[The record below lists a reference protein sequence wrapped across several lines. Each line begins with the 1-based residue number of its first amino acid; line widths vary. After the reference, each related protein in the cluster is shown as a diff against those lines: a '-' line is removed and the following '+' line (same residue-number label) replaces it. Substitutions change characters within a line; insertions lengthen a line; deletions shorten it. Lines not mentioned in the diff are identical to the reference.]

1 MSVEAIPGGKRRI
14 DRVLDPRFVAGID
27 SLALED
33 LRKRREEA
41 EAEEEG
47 ISYLRRVLQGRI
59 DILRAELLRRTEGA
73 NGAGDVADLVAGLP
87 GILSDSG
94 SSSFTAIPKIR
105 MPLPD
110 GKHRRRLERLVS
122 DETIARLPELDVA
135 GLTSA
140 VELLSR
146 EEERVSANRRAVQRV
161 VDALRGELARR
172 YRDGSANVAQL
183 LECARSPVR
192 AGRIARALAPSTG
205 QVDLS
210 SHTQASRSTQ
220 DP

>member
-59 DILRAELLRRTEGA
+59 DILRAELLRRTQSA

-94 SSSFTAIPKIR
+94 SSGFTAIPKIR

-135 GLTSA
+135 ELTRA

-161 VDALRGELARR
+161 VDVLRGELARR

-183 LECARSPVR
+183 LE
-192 AGRIARALAPSTG
+192 
-205 QVDLS
+205 
-210 SHTQASRSTQ
+210 
-220 DP
+220 

>member
-14 DRVLDPRFVAGID
+14 DRVLDPRFVAGVD
-27 SLALED
+27 HLALED

-47 ISYLRRVLQGRI
+47 NSYLRRVLQGRI
-59 DILRAELLRRTEGA
+59 DILRAELIRRTEGTA
-73 NGAGDVADLVAGLP
+73 NGSGDVAGLVAGLP
-87 GILSDSG
+87 GILSDRG
-94 SSSFTAIPKIR
+94 GSSFTAIPKIR

-110 GKHRRRLERLVS
+110 GQHRRRLERLVS
-122 DETIARLPELDVA
+122 DETIARLPDLNVDEL
-135 GLTSA
+135 SQA

-172 YRDGSANVAQL
+172 YRDGSAKVAEL
-183 LECARSPVR
+183 LE
-192 AGRIARALAPSTG
+192 
-205 QVDLS
+205 
-210 SHTQASRSTQ
+210 
-220 DP
+220 